1 MYQVFRVFSKLI
13 KIIRFYLILNNLK
26 NKLTV
31 SLILSLNH
39 ATQCSFKS
47 GKLLYVN
54 FLEIPN
60 VCILLLKSACI
71 CERWRTG
78 PGKAPSLHQAYNH
91 VVIIESVSV
100 LELLDVVLT
109 GSVSPVACPAWA
121 YGAAVSLP
129 FHHVIFKLCSAPVLW
144 LGLRLALPG
153 ALHSFTT
160 QWNLIRFL

>member
-78 PGKAPSLHQAYNH
+78 PGKAITKFTSGLQSCCRHRVCLSAGAFRRGVDWECQSCGLSSLSLWRSSFPPISSCDIQTVLCSSS
-91 VVIIESVSV
+91 VVRSEVGF
-100 LELLDVVLT
+100 T
-109 GSVSPVACPAWA
+109 GS
-121 YGAAVSLP
+121 
-129 FHHVIFKLCSAPVLW
+129 SA
-144 LGLRLALPG
+144 
-153 ALHSFTT
+153 
-160 QWNLIRFL
+160 